1 MFTVFKNMSL
11 LFVVQLFGYLVP
23 ILEIPVLARSLGVQ
37 EYGKVVL
44 VQSIAL
50 LSSLVVEYGFSL
62 SAARQVSLAKTDVTV
77 LSRVFGEVLSAKL
90 IISSVISIAA
100 LCFYMF
106 INSQTFEL
114 EVIGL
119 GFLYF
124 IAFGFSPF
132 WFFQGL
138 EKIALVVF
146 LEVGL
151 RVASLICLFIFVHD
165 PGDALVA
172 LSILATFA
180 LANTVLGNYLCY
192 RNGCRVR
199 FSLSGGWLQICKG
212 FHVFIYKSSNN
223 ILLSAGPALV
233 GLLCGK
239 VAVSGYVPAEKI
251 IRGFV
256 GFINPV
262 LIGFFPYLNR
272 QYLSSAKSASRLS
285 WIIVGLMFLLGCVSA
300 LSISVAGGFLI
311 NKLLG
316 ADFEQATTT
325 LQIFVWI
332 IPFRMTNQALGLCML
347 IPRGM
352 DKVAS
357 SAMLLFSV
365 VSILLASL
373 LSINYYVNGIVLGFI
388 LAEVMLCV
396 TFLVLSYRYKPVTY
410 LEGRTE

>member
-62 SAARQVSLAKTDVTV
+62 SAARQVSLTKTDVTV

>member
-1 MFTVFKNMSL
+1 MSL
-11 LFVVQLFGYLVP
+11 LFFVQLFGYLVP
-23 ILEIPVLARSLGVQ
+23 ILEIPVLARSLGAQ

-62 SAARQVSLAKTDVTV
+62 SAARQVSLMKTDVSI
-77 LSRVFGEVLSAKL
+77 LSKIFGEVLSAKL
-90 IISSVISIAA
+90 MITFFISVVA
-100 LCFYMF
+100 LFSYMLFY
-106 INSQTFEL
+106 SGAFEV
-114 EVIGL
+114 EVVCL
-119 GFLYF
+119 GFVYF

-138 EKIALVVF
+138 EKIAFVVF
-146 LEVGL
+146 LEVAL
-151 RVASLICLFIFVHD
+151 RISSLLCLFIFVRHSS
-165 PGDALVA
+165 DALVA
-172 LSILATFA
+172 LTILAAFA
-180 LANTVLGNYLCY
+180 LANTLVGNYMCY
-192 RNGCRVR
+192 RAGCRVGL
-199 FSLSGGWLQICKG
+199 SLLGGWYQIRKG

-233 GLLCGK
+233 GALCGK
-239 VAVSGYVPAEKI
+239 LAVSGYVPAEKI

-272 QYLSSAKSASRLS
+272 QYLSSASAASRLS

-316 ADFEQATTT
+316 ADFEQAATI
-325 LQIFVWI
+325 LHIFVWI
-332 IPFRMTNQALGLCML
+332 IPFRMANQSLGLCML

-352 DKVAS
+352 DRAAS
-357 SAMLLFSV
+357 SAMLLFSAI
-365 VSILLASL
+365 SILLAGL
-373 LSINYYVNGIVLGFI
+373 LSVKYYVSGIVVGFI
-388 LAEVMLCV
+388 LAEIMLCA
-396 TFLVLSYRYKPVTY
+396 TLLILSYRYKPVTY
-410 LEGRTE
+410 SEERAE

>member
-62 SAARQVSLAKTDVTV
+62 SAARQVSLVKTDMST
-77 LSRVFGEVLSAKL
+77 LSKVFGEVMSAKV
-90 IISSVISIAA
+90 IISSIISFIAFI
-100 LCFYMF
+100 FYTF
-106 INSQTFEL
+106 FYSNTFEI
-114 EVIGL
+114 EVVGL

-124 IAFGFSPF
+124 LAFGFSPF

-146 LEVGL
+146 LEVAL
-151 RVASLICLFIFVHD
+151 RISSLLCLFIFIRH
-165 PGDALVA
+165 PSDALFA
-172 LSILATFA
+172 LAILATFA
-180 LANTVLGNYLCY
+180 LANTLIGNYICY
-192 RNGCRVR
+192 RGGCRIR
-199 FSLSGGWLQICKG
+199 FSLSGGWLQIRKG

-272 QYLSSAKSASRLS
+272 QYLSSAKAASKLS

-300 LSISVAGGFLI
+300 LAISVAGGFLI
-311 NKLLG
+311 SKLLG

-325 LQIFVWI
+325 LQVFVWI
-332 IPFRMTNQALGLCML
+332 IPFRMANQALGLCML

-365 VSILLASL
+365 MSILLASL
-373 LSINYYVNGIVLGFI
+373 LSIKYYVNGIVFGFV
-388 LAEVMLCV
+388 LAEIMLCV
-396 TFLVLSYRYKPVTY
+396 TLLILSCRYKPVTY
-410 LEGRTE
+410 MEERTE

>member
-1 MFTVFKNMSL
+1 MSL

-151 RVASLICLFIFVHD
+151 RVASLICLFVFVHD

-180 LANTVLGNYLCY
+180 LANTLLGNYLCY

-239 VAVSGYVPAEKI
+239 IAVSGYVPAEKI

-300 LSISVAGGFLI
+300 FSISVAGGFLI

>member
-23 ILEIPVLARSLGVQ
+23 ILEIPVLARSLGIQ

-151 RVASLICLFIFVHD
+151 RVASLICLFVFVHD

-180 LANTVLGNYLCY
+180 LANTLLGNYLCY

-239 VAVSGYVPAEKI
+239 IAVSGYVPAEKI

-300 LSISVAGGFLI
+300 FSISVAGGFLI

>member
-151 RVASLICLFIFVHD
+151 RVASLICLFVFVHD

-180 LANTVLGNYLCY
+180 LANTLLGNYLCY

-239 VAVSGYVPAEKI
+239 IAVSGYVPAEKI

-300 LSISVAGGFLI
+300 FSISAAGGFLI

>member
-1 MFTVFKNMSL
+1 VFTVFKNMSL

-106 INSQTFEL
+106 INSQAFEL

-223 ILLSAGPALV
+223 ILLSGGPALV

-262 LIGFFPYLNR
+262 LIGFSPYLNR
-272 QYLSSAKSASRLS
+272 QYLSSVKAASRLS
-285 WIIVGLMFLLGCVSA
+285 WIIVGLIFLLGCVSA
-300 LSISVAGGFLI
+300 LSISIAGGFLI
-311 NKLLG
+311 NKILG

-325 LQIFVWI
+325 LQVFVWI
-332 IPFRMTNQALGLCML
+332 IPFRMANQALGLCML

-365 VSILLASL
+365 VSVLLASV
-373 LSINYYVNGIVLGFI
+373 LSINYYVNGIVFGFI
-388 LAEVMLCV
+388 LAEVMLCG
-396 TFLVLSYRYKPVTY
+396 TFLILSYRYKPVTY
-410 LEGRTE
+410 LEERTE

>member
-1 MFTVFKNMSL
+1 MFTVFKNMGL
-11 LFVVQLFGYLVP
+11 LFFVQLFGYLVP

-44 VQSIAL
+44 IQSVAL

-62 SAARQVSLAKTDVTV
+62 SAARQVSLAKTDISL

-90 IISSVISIAA
+90 IITSIISFVA
-100 LCFYMF
+100 LLFYLSF
-106 INSQTFEL
+106 NSPAFEP

-124 IAFGFSPF
+124 VAFGFSPF

-146 LEVGL
+146 LEVAL
-151 RVASLICLFIFVHD
+151 RVASLSCLFIFVRD
-165 PGDALVA
+165 PTDALVA

-180 LANTVLGNYLCY
+180 LANTLLGNYLCY

-199 FSLSGGWLQICKG
+199 FSLLGGWLQIRKG

-239 VAVSGYVPAEKI
+239 LAVSGYVPAEKI

-272 QYLSSAKSASRLS
+272 QYLHSEKNASRLS
-285 WIIVGLMFLLGCVSA
+285 WIIVGLMFLLGGVSA
-300 LSISVAGGFLI
+300 LFISLAGGFLI
-311 NKLLG
+311 NKILG

-332 IPFRMTNQALGLCML
+332 IPFRMANQALGLCML

-365 VSILLASL
+365 VSIILASV
-373 LSINYYVNGIVLGFI
+373 LSISYYVNGIVFGFI
-388 LAEVMLCV
+388 LAELMLCV
-396 TFLVLSYRYKPVTY
+396 TFLILSYRYKPVTY

>member
-62 SAARQVSLAKTDVTV
+62 SAARQVSLVKTDVST
-77 LSRVFGEVLSAKL
+77 LSKVFGEVLSAKV
-90 IISSVISIAA
+90 IISSIISFTAFT
-100 LCFYMF
+100 LYMF
-106 INSQTFEL
+106 FYSNTFEI
-114 EVIGL
+114 EVVGL

-124 IAFGFSPF
+124 LAFGFSPF

-146 LEVGL
+146 LEVAL
-151 RVASLICLFIFVHD
+151 RISSLLCLFIFIRH
-165 PGDALVA
+165 PSDALFA
-172 LSILATFA
+172 LAILATFA
-180 LANTVLGNYLCY
+180 LANTLIGNYICY
-192 RNGCRVR
+192 RGGCRIR
-199 FSLSGGWLQICKG
+199 FSLLGGWLQIRKG

-272 QYLSSAKSASRLS
+272 QYLSSAKAASKLS

-300 LSISVAGGFLI
+300 LAISVAGGFLI

-325 LQIFVWI
+325 LQVFVWI
-332 IPFRMTNQALGLCML
+332 IPFRMANQALGLCML

-365 VSILLASL
+365 MSILVASL
-373 LSINYYVNGIVLGFI
+373 LSIKYYVNGIVLGFV
-388 LAEVMLCV
+388 LAEIMLCV
-396 TFLVLSYRYKPVTY
+396 TLLILSCRYKPVTY
-410 LEGRTE
+410 IEERTE

>member
-151 RVASLICLFIFVHD
+151 RVASLICLFVFVHD

-180 LANTVLGNYLCY
+180 LANTLLGNYLCY

-239 VAVSGYVPAEKI
+239 IAVSGYVPAEKI

-300 LSISVAGGFLI
+300 FSISVAGGFLI

-332 IPFRMTNQALGLCML
+332 IPFRMTSQALGLCML

>member
-151 RVASLICLFIFVHD
+151 RVASLICLFVFVHD

-180 LANTVLGNYLCY
+180 LANTLLGNYLCY

-239 VAVSGYVPAEKI
+239 IAVSGYVPAEKI

-300 LSISVAGGFLI
+300 FSISVAGGFLI

>member
-90 IISSVISIAA
+90 IISSAISIAA

-180 LANTVLGNYLCY
+180 LANTLLGNYLCY

-239 VAVSGYVPAEKI
+239 IAVSGYVPAEKI

>member
-106 INSQTFEL
+106 INSQAFEL

-119 GFLYF
+119 GVLYF

-180 LANTVLGNYLCY
+180 LANTLLGNYLCY

-199 FSLSGGWLQICKG
+199 FSFSGGWLQICKG

-239 VAVSGYVPAEKI
+239 IAVSGYVPAEKI

-285 WIIVGLMFLLGCVSA
+285 WIIVGLMFLLGCASA

-316 ADFEQATTT
+316 ADFEQATMT
-325 LQIFVWI
+325 LQVFVWI

-373 LSINYYVNGIVLGFI
+373 LSISYYVNGIVLGFI

>member
-90 IISSVISIAA
+90 IISSVISIAV

-151 RVASLICLFIFVHD
+151 RVASLVCLFVFVHD
-165 PGDALVA
+165 PSDALVA

-180 LANTVLGNYLCY
+180 LANTLLGNYLCY

-239 VAVSGYVPAEKI
+239 IAVSGYVPAEKI

-300 LSISVAGGFLI
+300 FSISVAGGFLI